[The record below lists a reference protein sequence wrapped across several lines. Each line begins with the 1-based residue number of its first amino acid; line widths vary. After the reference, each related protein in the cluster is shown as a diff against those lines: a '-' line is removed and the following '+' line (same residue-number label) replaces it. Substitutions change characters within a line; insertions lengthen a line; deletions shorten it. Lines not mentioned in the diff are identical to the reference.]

1 MTKLIQEQALLALLS
16 PQIEEEHIH
25 IRRLPMKLSLNSGQE
40 AWVPLHMLLVA
51 IKQAQVYKAR
61 ATSAE
66 AKPTIWLEEEATH
79 LIWAEDE

>member
-1 MTKLIQEQALLALLS
+1 
-16 PQIEEEHIH
+16 
-25 IRRLPMKLSLNSGQE
+25 MKLSLNSGQE

-66 AKPTIWLEEEATH
+66 AKPTIWLEEEATR